1 MLTERMVQESAD
13 GSAEM
18 QKVSAFVAAQ
28 TKDKGRSKSLEEEKD
43 TDSRV
48 KKEVLPGDPWS
59 VVDGLPSEVL
69 SEQLCLYGIV
79 MRPSLNF
86 CLTVTLAKF
95 PVIMKVRK
103 ENAGKTVP

>member
-1 MLTERMVQESAD
+1 MVLLRCRRSL
-13 GSAEM
+13 
-18 QKVSAFVAAQ
+18 FVAAE

-43 TDSRV
+43 TNSRV

-59 VVDGLPSEVL
+59 VVGSLPSGVL

-79 MRPSLNF
+79 MGPSLNF
-86 CLTVTLAKF
+86 CLIEPQAKF